1 MKNKYPFDPNLKNHL
16 LIAFGFGLWIF
27 IFLFFTEPLDIQ
39 VFSFKEKLT
48 FLPLYSLAGA
58 IVYLLIL
65 PMQRV
70 LYQNNKKQ
78 WFLSN
83 ELLFFGAL
91 LIVSLLIFKTIFSL
105 IVTNYSLWRFIQFF
119 FIPATL
125 TLSPII
131 ILSRWAFG
139 RYAEKKIEDS
149 KIEIKGAGN
158 YDNLRLFFKDLI
170 YIQSSDN
177 YVEISY
183 LENNKVNNALIRTKI
198 SSVKSTFP
206 KLIQTHR
213 SYLVNP
219 FHFKQWKNKNGKS
232 ELVLIHDIIIPISKT
247 YLENVRM
254 NLNFATNKV

>member
-1 MKNKYPFDPNLKNHL
+1 MKNNYPFDPNLKNHL
-16 LIAFGFGLWIF
+16 LIALGFGLWIF

-48 FLPLYSLAGA
+48 YLPLYSLAGA
-58 IVYLLIL
+58 MVYLLVL
-65 PMQRV
+65 PIQRIF
-70 LYQNNKKQ
+70 YKKNKQQ

-83 ELLFFGAL
+83 ELLFFAAL
-91 LIVSLLIFKTIFSL
+91 LIIGLLIFKPIFSL
-105 IVTNYSLWRFIQFF
+105 IVNNYTLWEFLQLF
-119 FIPATL
+119 FIPAAL
-125 TLSPII
+125 TLLPII

-139 RYAEKKIEDS
+139 RFAEKKIEDS

-183 LENNKVNNALIRTKI
+183 LENGKVKNALIRTKI
-198 SSVKSTFP
+198 SSVKNNFP
-206 KLIQTHR
+206 KLMQTHR
-213 SYLVNP
+213 SYLVNT

-232 ELVLIHDIIIPISKT
+232 ELVLIHDITIPVSKT
-247 YLENVRM
+247 YLENVKT